1 MAAMFS
7 KAGSLCYLAQ
17 FIYLIFYQ
25 TLNFSTTWVIP
36 TFALQGKLNSRS
48 RNTPYRPTTT
58 RLKHG
63 FMCVFLLRKDL
74 TIFMDIELNPGP
86 YHLGSSSFQLNR
98 ALLILLFPSIP
109 QKGSGLVS
117 IGKSARYVY
126 TRDDLINIP
135 QMGTCKLSNWAFLN
149 VKSNGTLRCHGT
161 WSGKAVKTR
170 LTWLHWSVNITQ
182 SWKRSTT
189 TSRPWNC
196 DG

>member
-1 MAAMFS
+1 MHANMAAMFS
-7 KAGSLCYLAQ
+7 KAESLCYLA
-17 FIYLIFYQ
+17 FVFFVSIHLFNFYQ

-36 TFALQGKLNSRS
+36 TFGLVGKLNSRS

-63 FMCVFLLRKDL
+63 FMCVFLRRKDL
-74 TIFMDIELNPGP
+74 TIYELNPGP

-126 TRDDLINIP
+126 DLINIP
-135 QMGTCKLSNWAFLN
+135 QMGTCKLSN
-149 VKSNGTLRCHGT
+149 
-161 WSGKAVKTR
+161 
-170 LTWLHWSVNITQ
+170 
-182 SWKRSTT
+182 
-189 TSRPWNC
+189 
-196 DG
+196 

>member
-1 MAAMFS
+1 MHANMAAMFS
-7 KAGSLCYLAQ
+7 KAESLFYLA
-17 FIYLIFYQ
+17 FVFFVSIHLFNFYQ

-36 TFALQGKLNSRS
+36 TFGLVGKLNSRS

-58 RLKHG
+58 MLKHG
-63 FMCVFLLRKDL
+63 FMCVFLQRKDL

-126 TRDDLINIP
+126 DLINIP
-135 QMGTCKLSNWAFLN
+135 QMGTCKLSN
-149 VKSNGTLRCHGT
+149 
-161 WSGKAVKTR
+161 
-170 LTWLHWSVNITQ
+170 
-182 SWKRSTT
+182 
-189 TSRPWNC
+189 
-196 DG
+196 